1 MNRLENKIGR
11 IFLLRCGL
19 RIGSTCEYNA
29 RKDGAQEVT
38 ENRSSIKLIEIML
51 VDNQIMVR
59 TGIRRLLEVIVDF
72 SVIAEVSSGE
82 EALALGREH
91 QPAVC

>member
-1 MNRLENKIGR
+1 M
-11 IFLLRCGL
+11 
-19 RIGSTCEYNA
+19 
-29 RKDGAQEVT
+29 
-38 ENRSSIKLIEIML
+38 IEIML
-51 VDNQIMVR
+51 VDNQTMVR

-82 EALALGREH
+82 EALALRREH